1 MAKLTKTEIDKAQPG
16 DARYTL
22 WDDEVR
28 GFGVRVFPT
37 TVAIGRDGRVRFTVT
52 GECDWTGAQARG
64 WITPLL

>member
-28 GFGVRVFPT
+28 GFGVRVFPSGQKSF
-37 TVAIGRDGRVRFTVT
+37 VLEYRPGAGGR
-52 GECDWTGAQARG
+52 GA
-64 WITPLL
+64 P